1 MLKGGI
7 SSPEGARQ
15 REKHRDIL
23 GETDRRGRDGRE
35 QGGQR
40 GRERE
45 PAKVERDKASLRAKG
60 IEGTRGGLPWQSSG

>member
-23 GETDRRGRDGRE
+23 GETDRWGRDGRE

-40 GRERE
+40 GRERD
-45 PAKVERDKASLRAKG
+45 PARGKRQGQSESKGNRRD
-60 IEGTRGGLPWQSSG
+60 